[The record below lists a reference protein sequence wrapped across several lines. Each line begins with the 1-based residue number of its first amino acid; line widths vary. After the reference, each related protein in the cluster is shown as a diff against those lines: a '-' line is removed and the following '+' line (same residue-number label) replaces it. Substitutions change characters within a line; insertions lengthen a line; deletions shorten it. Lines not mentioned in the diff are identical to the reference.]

1 MANLKEIKGRI
12 SAIQSTR
19 QVTRTMEMVSTAK
32 IRGAQ
37 NKADAAHPYVQAL
50 EHILSDLRR
59 AGAEVAHPLL
69 EEHAECKRIMLV
81 AVTSDRGQ
89 AGGFNSG
96 VIHLVEQARAEAL
109 KQGLEVELVCY
120 GRKAVSYFQYRDIT
134 PEVCITG
141 NSGAPVFDDAQSLAA
156 RIIREYTEGLIDRV
170 EIYYNHFVNVAR
182 QVPMAAAFL
191 PVKIEEDASVGDDA
205 DALAQNGES
214 GNTAALE
221 YIFEP
226 SAALVLETLL
236 PTYVEAVLFGY
247 FLESAEAE
255 HGARRTAMK
264 AATDNASEMIQ
275 TLTRSYNRARQG
287 AITTEI
293 SEIVGG
299 AAALEEQ

>member
-37 NKADAAHPYVQAL
+37 NKANAAAPYVEAL
-50 EHILSDLRR
+50 RHILSDLRR
-59 AGAEVAHPLL
+59 AGTGVAHPLL
-69 EEHAECKRIMLV
+69 EEHSECKRIMLV

-96 VIHLVEQARAEAL
+96 IIHLVEQARAQAL
-109 KQGLEVELVCY
+109 EQGIEVELVCY
-120 GRKAVSYFQYRDIT
+120 GRKAVSYFQYRDIAPT
-134 PEVCITG
+134 MGFVGHTG
-141 NSGAPVFDDAQSLAA
+141 SPTFSDAQSLAA
-156 RIIREYTEGLIDRV
+156 RIIREYTEGTLDKV
-170 EIYYNHFVNVAR
+170 EILYNHFVNVAR
-182 QVPMAAAFL
+182 QVPKTITLL
-191 PVKIEEDASVGDDA
+191 PVVIEDE
-205 DALAQNGES
+205 ES
-214 GNTAALE
+214 GEGEQDKASARRRNLE

-226 SAALVLETLL
+226 SAEDVLKSLI
-236 PTYVEAVLFGY
+236 PTYVEAMTFGY
-247 FLESAEAE
+247 FLESAESE

-264 AATDNASEMIQ
+264 AATDNASDMIN

-299 AAALEEQ
+299 AAALEDQ

>member
-37 NKADAAHPYVQAL
+37 NKANAAEPYVHAL
-50 EHILSDLRR
+50 RHILSDLRR
-59 AGAEVAHPLL
+59 AGTGVAHPLL
-69 EEHAECKRIMLV
+69 EDHDECKRIMLV
-81 AVTSDRGQ
+81 AITSDRGQ

-96 VIHLVEQARAEAL
+96 IIHMVEQARAKAL
-109 KQGLEVELVCY
+109 EQNLEVELVCY
-120 GRKAVSYFQYRDIT
+120 GRKAVSYFQYRGIT
-134 PEVCITG
+134 PVMTFIG
-141 NSGAPVFDDAQSLAA
+141 NSGAPTFADAQSLTA
-156 RIIREYTEGLIDRV
+156 RIVREYTEGTLDRV
-170 EIYYNHFVNVAR
+170 DIFYNHFVNVAR
-182 QVPMAAAFL
+182 QVPKTLTFL
-191 PVKIEEDASVGDDA
+191 PVVIEDD
-205 DALAQNGES
+205 DNKEGQEKTPAQRRS
-214 GNTAALE
+214 LD

-226 SAALVLETLL
+226 SAEEVLKSLI
-236 PTYVEAVLFGY
+236 PTYVEAVIFGY
-247 FLESAEAE
+247 LLESAESE

-264 AATDNASEMIQ
+264 AATDNASEMIS

-299 AAALEEQ
+299 AAALEDQ

>member
-37 NKADAAHPYVQAL
+37 NKANAAEPYVQAL
-50 EHILSDLRR
+50 RHILSDLRR
-59 AGAEVAHPLL
+59 AGASVTHPLL
-69 EEHAECKRIMLV
+69 EEHAECKHIMLV
-81 AVTSDRGQ
+81 VITSDRGQ

-96 VIHLVEQARAEAL
+96 VIHMVEQARTEAL
-109 KQGLEVELVCY
+109 EQGLEVELVCY

-134 PEVCITG
+134 PAMSITG
-141 NSGAPVFDDAQSLAA
+141 NTGSPVFADAQSLAA
-156 RIIREYTEGLIDRV
+156 RVIREYTEGTLDKV
-170 EIYYNHFVNVAR
+170 EIFYNHFVNVAR
-182 QVPMAAAFL
+182 QVPQTLTLL
-191 PVKIEEDASVGDDA
+191 PVVIEDEDSDEDPTGKTPKQRRD
-205 DALAQNGES
+205 
-214 GNTAALE
+214 LE

-226 SAALVLETLL
+226 SAEKVLASLI
-236 PTYVEAVLFGY
+236 PTYVEAVTFGY

-264 AATDNASEMIQ
+264 AATDNASEMIN

-299 AAALEEQ
+299 AAALEDQ